1 MNPITLEHP
10 LRPPMLIE
18 TPGPLACLH
27 CAATHARVLRQRE
40 IIAARM
46 GGATKCV
53 CCDCETGNACPHC
66 LSEKLEYEAYDF
78 GSDSET
84 GYSDSGERYHCRD
97 CGATGDVEDAVPALV
112 MPLQPMQKPIMAT
125 GAADVLEVA

>member
-1 MNPITLEHP
+1 
-10 LRPPMLIE
+10 
-18 TPGPLACLH
+18 
-27 CAATHARVLRQRE
+27 
-40 IIAARM
+40 M

-66 LSEKLEYEAYDF
+66 LSENLEYESYDF

-97 CGATGDVEDAVPALV
+97 CGATGDVEDAVTALV